1 MGDEDSARRIKEY
14 IEEFDKNILF
24 SLGSVLYYDGHH
36 AISLELL
43 SKSAELGCKDAQA
56 LIDEHNRQINMPKTE
71 SKQKYRPTI
80 PQKIVSP
87 RNPRRGLDPKDWE
100 WQYGSAFER

>member
-1 MGDEDSARRIKEY
+1 MDDEDSARRIKEY

-43 SKSAELGCKDAQA
+43 AKSAELGCKDAQA
-56 LIDEHNRQINMPKTE
+56 LIDEHNRQINMPKIE
-71 SKQKYRPTI
+71 SNHKYRPTI
-80 PQKIVSP
+80 PQKKVNP
-87 RNPRRGLDPKDWE
+87 LNPRRGLDPKDWE